1 MKWKY
6 LYFALN
12 AKDQQLCFYENEK
25 RVKPKGLVDLSYT
38 YLYPVHD
45 SLFERA
51 FCFQLVE
58 RTIPCISTY
67 YYLAADS
74 AESALVRHFLCFFLF
89 SFLFS
94 SICQLPCTAYPSF
107 FTLSPHV
114 NISLIL

>member
-45 SLFERA
+45 SLFERP

-67 YYLAADS
+67 YYLSAES
-74 AESALVRHFLCFFLF
+74 AESALVR
-89 SFLFS
+89 
-94 SICQLPCTAYPSF
+94 I
-107 FTLSPHV
+107 TLSC
-114 NISLIL
+114 NIIYNDCDRRRDNFLAEKMLQYKT

>member
-74 AESALVRHFLCFFLF
+74 AESALVRHFAFF
-89 SFLFS
+89 SF
-94 SICQLPCTAYPSF
+94 SF
-107 FTLSPHV
+107 FYFPPSVNFHV
-114 NISLIL
+114 LRILHFSL

>member
-1 MKWKY
+1 MSSLTDYLFLYRSFITIIIFVTGSKSMKWKY

-25 RVKPKGLVDLSYT
+25 RVKPKGLVDLSYS

-45 SLFERA
+45 SLFERP

-67 YYLAADS
+67 YYLSAES
-74 AESALVRHFLCFFLF
+74 AESALVRITVFF
-89 SFLFS
+89 SV
-94 SICQLPCTAYPSF
+94 T
-107 FTLSPHV
+107 
-114 NISLIL
+114 